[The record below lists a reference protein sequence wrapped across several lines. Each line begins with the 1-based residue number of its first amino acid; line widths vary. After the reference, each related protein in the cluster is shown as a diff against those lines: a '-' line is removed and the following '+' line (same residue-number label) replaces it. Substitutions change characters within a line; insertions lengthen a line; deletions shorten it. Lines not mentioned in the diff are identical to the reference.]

1 VFTSLLVKHWRL
13 LGSPLKPILVQ
24 QLASLQ
30 FGLELVQRSA
40 EGRKFK
46 ALHIL
51 NEWPQLRGMHRYA
64 SSDLVG
70 HVLVVVTAFVKE

>member
-1 VFTSLLVKHWRL
+1 VFASLLVKHWLL
-13 LGSPLKPILVQ
+13 LGRPLKPILIQ
-24 QLASLQ
+24 QFASLQ

-40 EGRKFK
+40 EGREFK

-51 NEWPQLRGMHRYA
+51 NERPQSRGMHRYA

-70 HVLVVVTAFVKE
+70 HVLVVVTTFIQE

>member
-1 VFTSLLVKHWRL
+1 VFSSLLVRHLLL
-13 LGSPLKPILVQ
+13 LGRPLKAILIQ

-40 EGRKFK
+40 EGREFK

-51 NEWPQLRGMHRYA
+51 DERPQLRGMHRYA
-64 SSDLVG
+64 SSNLVG
-70 HVLVVVTAFVKE
+70 HVLVVVTTFIQE